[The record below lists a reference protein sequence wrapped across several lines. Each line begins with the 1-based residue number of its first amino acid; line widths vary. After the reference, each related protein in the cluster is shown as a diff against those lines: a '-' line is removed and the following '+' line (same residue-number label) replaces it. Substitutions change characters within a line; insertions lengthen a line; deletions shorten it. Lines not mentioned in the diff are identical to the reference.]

1 MSECFVKIKHLM
13 KQYPCYRFDISRE
26 LLVLQA
32 NAKGSL
38 VIKQIVEISKILDE
52 MDIIHVVY
60 ENNDI
65 QLYID
70 KD

>member
-1 MSECFVKIKHLM
+1 MNGCFDKIKSLM
-13 KQYPCYRFDISRE
+13 NKYSCFRFDESRE
-26 LLVLQA
+26 LLVLQS
-32 NAKGSL
+32 NTNGYL
-38 VIKQIVEISKILDE
+38 IIKQIVEISEILHE